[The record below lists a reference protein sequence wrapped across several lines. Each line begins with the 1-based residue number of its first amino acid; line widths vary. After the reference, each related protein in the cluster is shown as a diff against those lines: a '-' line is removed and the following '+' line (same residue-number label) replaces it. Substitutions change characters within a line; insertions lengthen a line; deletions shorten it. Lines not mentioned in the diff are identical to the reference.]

1 MGDETLSPP
10 FYCMIS
16 GGRELSVISIVTPV
30 LLLILLASSGC
41 LDNQAQDTGSRVI
54 SLDEF
59 SNSTLTEENV
69 SAFMN
74 STEEVDDKIDPSGIS
89 VNIQEGDNNLVE
101 VTFPPLNLRDKVSM
115 EVIGKISAYTL
126 KGLFS
131 NPLVDEVKLNWIN
144 STPTQGATKSEL
156 NLQMDRQL
164 ASTKDWNQVEEEIS
178 NISYKPANIIA
189 TTSKVTR

>member
-1 MGDETLSPP
+1 M
-10 FYCMIS
+10 
-16 GGRELSVISIVTPV
+16 SVISIVTPV

-189 TTSKVTR
+189 TMSKVTR

>member
-1 MGDETLSPP
+1 
-10 FYCMIS
+10 MIS

-131 NPLVDEVKLNWIN
+131 NPSVDGVKLNWIN